1 MDIALLVL
9 GGLGLFLY
17 GMNLMGIGL
26 EKAAGDKLKRL
37 IEVLTNNRLMGVLV
51 GIIVTMIIQSS
62 SATTVM
68 VVGFVNAGLMTLHQA
83 VGVIMGANIGTTI
96 TAQLIAFNLTDYAP
110 IAVALGVGIWIATS
124 KKKAKS
130 MAEILIGFGILFM
143 GMDMMGKGL
152 KPLAD
157 MPIFT
162 KIMIS
167 LKNPVLGM
175 LVGLGLTAII
185 QSSSAS
191 VGLLQALAGQGL
203 IQMDVAFPILF
214 GQNIGTTTTAL
225 ISSIGA
231 NKTAKRAAVL
241 HFLFNLIGTILF
253 MSFLQYPVERFVVK
267 LSPFNVKKQI
277 ANAHFLFNL
286 VNVIVLLPFANI
298 LVKAAKILV
307 PGDDKLEAQEAK
319 FLDPRIIETP
329 TIAIGQVSKE
339 ILRMGDMALDNLM
352 KVKDALVE
360 AKYDNIDLALEQEQ
374 KINRL
379 QREIT
384 DYLVILSNA
393 PISDDE
399 HKRVNVY
406 LNIINDI
413 ERVGDHA
420 ENIAELAM
428 VRRDNNY
435 PFTDQAI
442 SELHEIF
449 DKTSEAFK
457 QSLEALRT
465 DSQALAKGVL
475 ALEEEVDTLERQN
488 RTNHIERL
496 NKGLCQTGSGII
508 FLDAIS
514 NLERIADHSS
524 NIALYVLDKTK
535 TNHWNA

>member
-83 VGVIMGANIGTTI
+83 VGVIMGANIGTII

-231 NKTAKRAAVL
+231 NKNAKRAAVL

-267 LSPFNVKKQI
+267 LSPFDVKRQI
-277 ANAHFLFNL
+277 ANAHTLFNL
-286 VNVIVLLPFANI
+286 VNVIILLPFANI

>member
-203 IQMDVAFPILF
+203 IQMDVAFPILY
-214 GQNIGTTTTAL
+214 GQNIGTTITAL

>member
-1 MDIALLVL
+1 MDIALQVL

-203 IQMDVAFPILF
+203 IQMDVAFPILY
-214 GQNIGTTTTAL
+214 GQNIGTTITAL

>member
-1 MDIALLVL
+1 MNIALPVL

-26 EKAAGDKLKRL
+26 QKAAGDRLKKL
-37 IEVLTNNRLMGVLV
+37 IEVLTNNRLMGVIV
-51 GIIVTMIIQSS
+51 GTVVTMIIQSS

-68 VVGFVNAGLMTLHQA
+68 VVGFVNAGLMTLPQA

-96 TAQLIAFNLTDYAP
+96 TAQLIAFNLTDFAP
-110 IAVALGVGIWIATS
+110 IAVAVGVGIWIATS

-130 MAEILIGFGILFM
+130 IAEILIGFGILFM
-143 GMDMMGKGL
+143 GMDMMGSGL

-157 MPIFT
+157 MPVFT
-162 KIMIS
+162 NIMIS

-253 MSFLQYPVERFVVK
+253 MTLLRAPIEVAVMK
-267 LSPFNVKKQI
+267 ISPFDVKRQI
-277 ANAHFLFNL
+277 ANAHTFFNII
-286 VNVIVLLPFANI
+286 NVIIQLPFVNL
-298 LVKAAKILV
+298 LVKIAQAIV
-307 PGDDKLEAQEAK
+307 PGDDKLEVQEAK

-329 TIAIGQVSKE
+329 SIALGQVKKE
-339 ILRMGDMALDNLM
+339 ILRMGSLALDNLN
-352 KVKDALVE
+352 KVRYAFVE
-360 AKYDNIDLALEQEQ
+360 ERYENIDLVLEQEQ

-384 DYLVILSNA
+384 DYLVLLSNA
-393 PISDDE
+393 PISDEE
-399 HKRVNVY
+399 HKRVNIFF
-406 LNIINDI
+406 NIINDI

-428 VRRDNNY
+428 ERRDNNF

-442 SELHEIF
+442 GELHEIF
-449 DKTSEAFK
+449 DKVSEAF
-457 QSLEALRT
+457 QQALEAFK
-465 DSQALAKGVL
+465 SNNEALAKGVL
-475 ALEEEVDTLERQN
+475 TLEDEVDSLQRQN
-488 RTNHIERL
+488 RSNHIDRL
-496 NKGLCQTGSGII
+496 NKGQCLTGSGII
-508 FLDAIS
+508 FLDSLS
-514 NLERIADHSS
+514 NLERMADHSS
-524 NIALYVLDKTK
+524 NIALFVLDKNK
-535 TNHWNA
+535 TSPKTI

>member
-267 LSPFNVKKQI
+267 LSPFDVKRQI
-277 ANAHFLFNL
+277 ANAHSLFNL

-428 VRRDNNY
+428 ERRDNNY

>member
-1 MDIALLVL
+1 MNIALPVL

-26 EKAAGDKLKRL
+26 QKAAGDRLKKL
-37 IEVLTNNRLMGVLV
+37 IEVLTNNRLMGVIV
-51 GIIVTMIIQSS
+51 GTVVTMIIQSS

-68 VVGFVNAGLMTLHQA
+68 VVGFVNAGLMTLPQA

-96 TAQLIAFNLTDYAP
+96 TAQLIAFNLTDFAP
-110 IAVALGVGIWIATS
+110 IAVAVGVGIWIATS

-130 MAEILIGFGILFM
+130 IAEILIGFGILFM
-143 GMDMMGKGL
+143 GMDMMGSGL

-157 MPIFT
+157 MPVFT
-162 KIMIS
+162 NIMIS

-253 MSFLQYPVERFVVK
+253 MTLLRAPIEVAVMK
-267 LSPFNVKKQI
+267 ISPFDVKRQI
-277 ANAHFLFNL
+277 ANAHTFFNII
-286 VNVIVLLPFANI
+286 NVIIQLPFVNL
-298 LVKAAKILV
+298 LVKIAQAIV
-307 PGDDKLEAQEAK
+307 PGDDKLEVQEAK

-329 TIAIGQVSKE
+329 SIALGQVKKE
-339 ILRMGDMALDNLM
+339 ILRMGSLALDNLN
-352 KVKDALVE
+352 KVRYAFVE
-360 AKYDNIDLALEQEQ
+360 ERYENIDLVLEQEQ

-384 DYLVILSNA
+384 DYLVMLSNA
-393 PISDDE
+393 PISDEE
-399 HKRVNVY
+399 HKRVNIFF
-406 LNIINDI
+406 NIINDI

-428 VRRDNNY
+428 ERRDNNF

-442 SELHEIF
+442 GELHEIF
-449 DKTSEAFK
+449 DKVSEAF
-457 QSLEALRT
+457 QQALEAFK
-465 DSQALAKGVL
+465 SNNEALAKGVL
-475 ALEEEVDTLERQN
+475 TLEDEVDSLQRQN
-488 RTNHIERL
+488 RSNHIDRL
-496 NKGLCQTGSGII
+496 NKGQCLTGSGII
-508 FLDAIS
+508 FLDSLS
-514 NLERIADHSS
+514 NLERMADHSS
-524 NIALYVLDKTK
+524 NIALFVLDKNK
-535 TNHWNA
+535 TSPKTI